1 VLVAIQNWNSYIN
14 SLNTAVEFA
23 SSIIGLTLPGIVSDF
38 FPKPVDNVTPLKDI
52 GKVFTA
58 VLIIVPFTGAIK
70 TASSVVTGGLNF
82 VLGEVNPPAEP
93 NLFLDWSDISTSVAK
108 LVQDYQSA
116 VSVSAQNTLNAQVNS
131 SAGINSILAGGNFL
145 GVSQNFTQENI
156 QSEIINSTN
165 VLAIS
170 LTLQAQ
176 KMFVFRSTNTESC
189 TGEDTGIGLSQLC
202 VNTASGSVDYLL
214 TQSDSHGN
222 ANNLDSV
229 ANLLVNKYGI
239 SQQQFLVGPASCK
252 DANEGA
258 QLTDPF
264 NGSVPLD
271 PTTTCLFNLLVCED
285 TIGGA
290 TNIGTVEDCQG
301 QGLDV

>member
-1 VLVAIQNWNSYIN
+1 MN
-14 SLNTAVEFA
+14 SLNTAVDFA

-38 FPKPVDNVTPLKDI
+38 FPNPVDNVTPLKDI

-58 VLIIVPFTGAIK
+58 VLSIVPFTGAIK
-70 TASSVVTGGLNF
+70 TASNVVTGGLQF
-82 VLGEVNPPAEP
+82 VLGEVTPPAEP

-116 VSVSAQNTLNAQVNS
+116 VSTSATNALNAQVNS
-131 SAGINSILAGGNFL
+131 SAGINSIISGGTFL

-156 QSEIINSTN
+156 QSQIINSTT

-176 KMFVFRSTNTESC
+176 KMFVFRTTATESC
-189 TGEDTGIGLSQLC
+189 DTDSGIGLSQFC
-202 VNTASGSVDYLL
+202 VNTASGSTSYLL

-229 ANLLVNKYGI
+229 ADLLVNKYGI

-252 DANEGA
+252 DANNGT

-264 NGSVPLD
+264 FGSVPLD

-285 TIGGA
+285 TIGDA
-290 TNIGTVEDCQG
+290 TNIGIVEDCQN